1 MANFFSLMHNEH
13 TKIYKKLSTYI
24 MIAILIALTIVP
36 AIIIKY
42 VNSREYEDSWG
53 DEQYLAHLEQ
63 IMKDASEE
71 EKPYYESEIKVV
83 KYNIENGIEE
93 GSWKRD
99 AVSDMFS
106 TFKEIGGEN
115 QSADNEDFTK
125 IEAFVKNDDWRG
137 YLNHQKE
144 GYEKIIKESD
154 GDSGYELVVD
164 IIDMRLKYDIRPG
177 TDIKSWKSDVLFSYG
192 NAANDKDWAQ
202 ESLKDKTLIEEEREY
217 FEEVLDSSNKDMA
230 KYRYRLE
237 NDIKPVEENS
247 QWGFMNEIIQFL
259 AINLIAVFIAII
271 AGAIVAGEF
280 GNGTIKL
287 LLIRPHRRWKLLASK
302 YATLF
307 VFTLEMLAIA
317 LVVSFVTGGIFFGF
331 EGIPTFLRVSNG
343 AVVEQSYLIRLLFE
357 TALNSVPLI
366 ITFTMAFMISTV
378 FKSAGLS
385 IGLSLFL
392 LLTGPTVT
400 MILAELKFK
409 PAKYLITANWNLVN
423 YFMDDISLIP
433 FKGMTLA
440 FSVVNVLIYFIIA
453 NVISFTIFAK
463 RDVAT

>member
-1 MANFFSLMHNEH
+1 
-13 TKIYKKLSTYI
+13 
-24 MIAILIALTIVP
+24 
-36 AIIIKY
+36 
-42 VNSREYEDSWG
+42 
-53 DEQYLAHLEQ
+53 
-63 IMKDASEE
+63 
-71 EKPYYESEIKVV
+71 
-83 KYNIENGIEE
+83 
-93 GSWKRD
+93 
-99 AVSDMFS
+99 
-106 TFKEIGGEN
+106 
-115 QSADNEDFTK
+115 
-125 IEAFVKNDDWRG
+125 
-137 YLNHQKE
+137 
-144 GYEKIIKESD
+144 
-154 GDSGYELVVD
+154 
-164 IIDMRLKYDIRPG
+164 
-177 TDIKSWKSDVLFSYG
+177 
-192 NAANDKDWAQ
+192 
-202 ESLKDKTLIEEEREY
+202 
-217 FEEVLDSSNKDMA
+217 
-230 KYRYRLE
+230 
-237 NDIKPVEENS
+237 
-247 QWGFMNEIIQFL
+247 MNEIIQFL